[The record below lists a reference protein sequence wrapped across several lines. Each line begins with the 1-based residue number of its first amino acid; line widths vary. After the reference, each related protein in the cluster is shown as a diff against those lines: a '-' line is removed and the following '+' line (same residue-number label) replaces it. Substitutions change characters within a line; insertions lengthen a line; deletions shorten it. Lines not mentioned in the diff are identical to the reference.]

1 LIYYDF
7 FFVACAASA
16 MPSCRISKFYVLRK
30 NRTVACCCGNLRHVA
45 TAAAAAAA
53 MLLLLLLLST
63 GALTVCSA
71 DFWQTM

>member
-7 FFVACAASA
+7 CFLLLAPPLQCRLAES
-16 MPSCRISKFYVLRK
+16 PSFMCYAKTEL
-30 NRTVACCCGNLRHVA
+30 LHVA
-45 TAAAAAAA
+45 AATCG
-53 MLLLLLLLST
+53 MLLLLLLLLLLLST

>member
-7 FFVACAASA
+7 CFLLLAPPLQCRLAES
-16 MPSCRISKFYVLRK
+16 PSFMCYAKTEL
-30 NRTVACCCGNLRHVA
+30 LHVA
-45 TAAAAAAA
+45 AATCG
-53 MLLLLLLLST
+53 MLPLLLLST